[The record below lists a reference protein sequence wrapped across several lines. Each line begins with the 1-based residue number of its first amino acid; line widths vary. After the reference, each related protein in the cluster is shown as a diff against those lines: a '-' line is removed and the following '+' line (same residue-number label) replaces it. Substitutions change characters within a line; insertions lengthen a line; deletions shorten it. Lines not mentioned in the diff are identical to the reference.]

1 MKIVQ
6 MCSHVC
12 FMLLLSANCPV
23 SLSAHIV
30 KLFMSTTEAR
40 SRGVGGRDQARGVD
54 ADGRIHLRAVSLQMQ
69 HKVTLRFCA
78 VRLALTSTSSSR
90 PPL

>member
-1 MKIVQ
+1 MTIVQ

-30 KLFMSTTEAR
+30 KLFMSTTEAP
-40 SRGVGGRDQARGVD
+40 SRGVGGRDQDRRVD
-54 ADGRIHLRAVSLQMQ
+54 AEGEDIFVRSLPADA
-69 HKVTLRFCA
+69 T
-78 VRLALTSTSSSR
+78 
-90 PPL
+90 